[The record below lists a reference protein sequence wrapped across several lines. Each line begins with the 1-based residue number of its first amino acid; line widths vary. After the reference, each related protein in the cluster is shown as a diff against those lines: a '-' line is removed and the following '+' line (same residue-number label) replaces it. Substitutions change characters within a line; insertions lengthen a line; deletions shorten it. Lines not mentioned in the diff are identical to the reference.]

1 MNRCF
6 LAACFLLAGCLPA
19 IQPQPITPPV
29 LPDAGV
35 KDYAR
40 EAAAAYFK
48 AADTVQHKDADIDAL
63 HEQLHRD
70 IVAARVT
77 AYDPLDNRLEAVLG
91 VPVDQLDR
99 QRVADELRAIGK
111 EFQRASAP

>member
-6 LAACFLLAGCLPA
+6 LVACLLLAGCLPA
-19 IQPQPITPPV
+19 IQPQPITPPA

-35 KDYAR
+35 KLYAR

-48 AADTVQHKDADIDAL
+48 AADAVPHKDCDIDAL

-77 AYDPLDNRLEAVLG
+77 AYAPLDVRLEAVLG
-91 VPVDQLDR
+91 VPIDQLDR
-99 QRVADELRAIGK
+99 QRAADELRAIGN